1 LKVNPKGVWD
11 PPEKMNVG
19 HARPTAA
26 GMGGV
31 AGWVS
36 PAMDAAKPDQPS
48 SFFLLFFLFFLYWP
62 QPNPVY
68 FFYTSFLQFFYF
80 K

>member
-1 LKVNPKGVWD
+1 
-11 PPEKMNVG
+11 MNVG

-31 AGWVS
+31 AGWAS
-36 PAMDAAKPDQPS
+36 PAMGAAKPDQPS
-48 SFFLLFFLFFLYWP
+48 SCFLLFFLFFLFFLCWP

-68 FFYTSFLQFFYF
+68 FFYTSFLQFFFILNEVSYSYWWA
-80 K
+80 